1 MNLSVNEVM
10 SLAARA
16 ARGAGAPPAQAAAFG
31 RAAMFHLAAG
41 RAAGTLTAALES
53 LPQGPILTLPLDF
66 IRVLTED
73 CSEIPLPPDVAT
85 ELVQSYAEA
94 QPFLT
99 TLHPEGPQM
108 QITVDRKSPSPGP
121 AISRITMSEDLF
133 TFLNHLAARILVPE
147 SEASRIAGAGAGL
160 TDND

>member
-1 MNLSVNEVM
+1 MKLSVNEVM

-41 RAAGTLTAALES
+41 RAAGPLTAALKS

-94 QPFLT
+94 QSFLT

>member
-1 MNLSVNEVM
+1 MKLSVNEVM

-41 RAAGTLTAALES
+41 RAEDTLTAALES
-53 LPQGPILTLPLDF
+53 LPQGPMLTLPLDF
-66 IRVLTED
+66 IRVLTEE

-94 QPFLT
+94 QSFLT

-108 QITVDRKSPSPGP
+108 QITVDRKTPSLAP

>member
-1 MNLSVNEVM
+1 MKLSVNEVM

-41 RAAGTLTAALES
+41 RAAGTLTAALEALPRGAILS
-53 LPQGPILTLPLDF
+53 LPLVF
-66 IRVLTED
+66 IRVLTEE
-73 CSEIPLPPDVAT
+73 CSDTPLPPDVDTA
-85 ELVQSYAEA
+85 LVQSYAEA
-94 QPFLT
+94 QTFLT

-108 QITVDRKSPSPGP
+108 QITVDRKSASPGP

-133 TFLNHLAARILVPE
+133 TFLNHLAAGILVPE
-147 SEASRIAGAGAGL
+147 SEASRIGGAGAGL

>member
-1 MNLSVNEVM
+1 MKVSANEVIT
-10 SLAARA
+10 LAARA
-16 ARGAGAPPAQAAAFG
+16 TRGAGAPPAQAAMFG
-31 RAAMFHLAAG
+31 RAAMFHLAAA
-41 RAAGTLTAALES
+41 RSEDDLTAALEAF
-53 LPQGPILTLPLDF
+53 PQGPILTLPLVF
-66 IRVLTED
+66 IGILTED
-73 CSEIPLPPDVAT
+73 CSDTPLPPDVAT
-85 ELVQSYAEA
+85 ELLQSYAEA

-108 QITVDRKSPSPGP
+108 QITVARKSPSPGP
-121 AISRITMSEDLF
+121 AIARITISEDLF

>member
-1 MNLSVNEVM
+1 MKLSVNEVM

-31 RAAMFHLAAG
+31 RAAMFHLAAE
-41 RAAGTLTAALES
+41 RAEGTLTAALEA
-53 LPQGPILTLPLDF
+53 LPRGPILNLPLVF
-66 IRVLTED
+66 IRVLTEE
-73 CSEIPLPPDVAT
+73 CSDTPLPPDVAT

-108 QITVDRKSPSPGP
+108 QITVDRKSASPGP

-133 TFLNHLAARILVPE
+133 TFLNHLSARILVPE